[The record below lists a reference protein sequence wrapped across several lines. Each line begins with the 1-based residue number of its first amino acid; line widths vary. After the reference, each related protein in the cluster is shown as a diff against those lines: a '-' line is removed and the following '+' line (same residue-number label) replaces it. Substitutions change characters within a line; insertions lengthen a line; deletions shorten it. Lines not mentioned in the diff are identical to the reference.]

1 MRAVR
6 AWNFM
11 AAFMAAIAASV
22 IRFYHKENTMRYA
35 TLLACAILLGPAAL
49 VGSSSMA
56 RSQGAAHQ
64 AKEQMRDAT
73 DALSITPQVKSAI
86 IADPQLNNR
95 RNHIN
100 VGTKDYVLHL
110 TGHVVS
116 QAMRSRAAKVAAGK
130 LNAMH
135 KKYKVSNELSVA
147 R

>member
-1 MRAVR
+1 MRSS
-6 AWNFM
+6 M
-11 AAFMAAIAASV
+11 
-22 IRFYHKENTMRYA
+22 
-35 TLLACAILLGPAAL
+35 LLACAILLAPAAL
-49 VGSSSMA
+49 LGSCRTA
-56 RSQGAAHQ
+56 RSQGGLGHQ
-64 AKEQMRDAT
+64 AKEQMRDTT

-95 RNHIN
+95 RNRIN

-110 TGHVVS
+110 TGHVYS

-130 LNAMH
+130 LSAMH